1 MPVLLKAERKKNRNE
16 KIQEFKAVGCWGLYK
31 WKSGDAWQHN
41 YSQCTA
47 DKRYIHVTSK
57 QRLNPCSE
65 PGLSS
70 VNPGENAR
78 RLFQLSAK
86 NIYVLIINI
95 FTFAFS
101 ISNTQHKLLDGQERR
116 NFSL

>member
-1 MPVLLKAERKKNRNE
+1 MPRPILVTLGRFWPPLVKNMPVLPKAERKKRNE
-16 KIQEFKAVGCWGLYK
+16 KIQEFKAVGCCGLYK

-41 YSQCTA
+41 YSQCKA

-70 VNPGENAR
+70 VNPGE
-78 RLFQLSAK
+78 SA
-86 NIYVLIINI
+86 
-95 FTFAFS
+95 
-101 ISNTQHKLLDGQERR
+101 
-116 NFSL
+116 